1 METEQ
6 HEPAHRRAD
15 RAFRVTHDR
24 PVGGR
29 QRPVIDPEPWHDAT
43 CGSLTDPPYRKHVTR
58 VQTMTYEFLPHTA
71 DLRLRIEAPSLEELF
86 EDGARAMREL
96 LVGSSPVSPVQH
108 VRISLRADTPDELL
122 LGLLRE
128 VLYRFSAEGEA
139 PSHLVVSH
147 ASAVELEGALWVE
160 ALSAGRHLPQPE
172 VKAVTRH
179 GLEVRRSAERWMAT
193 VLLDL

>member
-1 METEQ
+1 
-6 HEPAHRRAD
+6 
-15 RAFRVTHDR
+15 
-24 PVGGR
+24 
-29 QRPVIDPEPWHDAT
+29 
-43 CGSLTDPPYRKHVTR
+43 
-58 VQTMTYEFLPHTA
+58 MTYEFLPHTA

-139 PSHLVVSH
+139 PSHLVVSR

-160 ALSAGRHLPQPE
+160 ALSVGRHLPQPE

-193 VLLDL
+193 VLLDV